1 MGSNAKNTPVLQKTC
16 LTGSDNEGRIEEK
29 RRHKWYS
36 KKEKNSVSPLGET
49 VLISYYSNGFI
60 LVSIKKLHSQGGSAK
75 YMKLKWK
82 SPSCQLV
89 FVLLFVHVGHDI
101 HA

>member
-1 MGSNAKNTPVLQKTC
+1 MKGELKRKEDTSGTP
-16 LTGSDNEGRIEEK
+16 K
-29 RRHKWYS
+29 R
-36 KKEKNSVSPLGET
+36 EKNSVSPLGET

-82 SPSCQLV
+82 SPSLSASICAALCPCWS
-89 FVLLFVHVGHDI
+89 
-101 HA
+101 